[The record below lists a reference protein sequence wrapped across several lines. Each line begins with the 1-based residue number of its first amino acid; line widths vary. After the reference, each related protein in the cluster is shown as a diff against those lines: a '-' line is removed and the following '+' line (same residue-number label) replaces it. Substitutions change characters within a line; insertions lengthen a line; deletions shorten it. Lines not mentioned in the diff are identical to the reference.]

1 MPSGTFATNT
11 YFATVVDTA
20 IEGNEAP
27 EFSADTY
34 AFTISENVM
43 DAHEIGMLTV
53 TDDDGTKL
61 FSIIQDTYR
70 NIIVLYRLS
79 SIRAQ

>member
-1 MPSGTFATNT
+1 MSAINT
-11 YFATVVDTA
+11 YLATVVDTA

-34 AFTISENVM
+34 TFTISENVM
-43 DAHEIGMLTV
+43 DAHEIGMLIV

-61 FSIIQDTYR
+61 FSIILDTYH
-70 NIIVLYRLS
+70 NIIAFYRLS